1 MKRNRRE
8 RITYDYECT
17 ITGEQFT
24 MTEKAP
30 NPKELV
36 SVKAYYELNPEK
48 DDRPAVVKKRL
59 GVGAPAEETKH

>member
-1 MKRNRRE
+1 MRRSRRE

-17 ITGEQFT
+17 ITGEQFVR
-24 MTEKAP
+24 TEKAP

-59 GVGAPAEETKH
+59 GVGAPPEETKH